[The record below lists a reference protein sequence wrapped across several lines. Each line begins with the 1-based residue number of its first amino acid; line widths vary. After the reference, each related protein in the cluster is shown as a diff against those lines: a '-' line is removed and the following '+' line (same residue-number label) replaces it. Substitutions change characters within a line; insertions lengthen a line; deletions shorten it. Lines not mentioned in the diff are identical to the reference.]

1 MSRIAALAFSFSIVI
16 ILSTIAS
23 APKHVPMYAAPADVT
38 GITSSIGTMVPAWI
52 RRDVRSMTVAGK
64 TYSVPAYV
72 FIEALAGGPC
82 AVQAQ
87 IGDLVTDVQ
96 HQCFDA
102 ASFRFDGVLIVPVPA
117 DPERVVKIGDGDRW
131 WRVSQ
136 LREKGRKR
144 RGARS

>member
-1 MSRIAALAFSFSIVI
+1 MSRIAALSTSFSVI
-16 ILSTIAS
+16 IILAVLGS
-23 APKHVPMYAAPADVT
+23 APKHVPAYAAPADVT
-38 GITSSIGTMVPAWI
+38 GLTSSIGTVVPAWI
-52 RRDVRSMTVAGK
+52 RKDIRSMTVAGK

-87 IGDLVTDVQ
+87 IGDFVTDVQ

-102 ASFRFDGVLIVPVPA
+102 DTFRRDGVLIVPVPA
-117 DPERVVKIGDGDRW
+117 NPEHVVKIGAGFRW

-136 LREKGRKR
+136 LREKGWR
-144 RGARS
+144 RRAARR